1 MTDEQKYQELLKEVG
16 EMMKSKNDKIF
27 LLEYE
32 VKTLTEKLE
41 KAEKELK
48 AERNKNNE

>member
-41 KAEKELK
+41 RAEAELK
-48 AERNKNNE
+48 KKGIEINE